1 MHSKGVC
8 KLPIAIAV
16 VVASVAC
23 CGCNTLQMPPVTLSR
38 LQPSADVAT
47 RESIHAVKKNAEV
60 SQDGVGEQV
69 QRGRGQWAE
78 FMSELNR
85 FFTFGDPEEMNS
97 SRFDPVSD
105 KQMKAMRTEIKGG
118 SSLH

>member
-16 VVASVAC
+16 VVASAAC
-23 CGCNTLQMPPVTLSR
+23 CGCNTLPTPPVTLSR
-38 LQPSADVAT
+38 LQPSADVAI
-47 RESIHAVKKNAEV
+47 RESIHAVNKNVED

-78 FMSELNR
+78 LMSELNR
-85 FFTFGDPEEMNS
+85 FFVFGDPEEMNL

-105 KQMKAMRTEIKGG
+105 KQMRAMRAEIKGG

>member
-1 MHSKGVC
+1 
-8 KLPIAIAV
+8 
-16 VVASVAC
+16 
-23 CGCNTLQMPPVTLSR
+23 
-38 LQPSADVAT
+38 
-47 RESIHAVKKNAEV
+47 
-60 SQDGVGEQV
+60 
-69 QRGRGQWAE
+69 
-78 FMSELNR
+78 MSELNR